1 MANQRWISIDGRMAR
16 EKCGFLKCCWMSIPI
31 PAGCLFLFLFLFLST
46 AALLFTSFGRT
57 VVESVTSSCTLI
69 ISIDGEAQCLRVHN
83 SRHTDHHSHTDSHH
97 VVDAVFSWV
106 NPTDPGWRLKRR
118 NASGTTFGNFGAD
131 DLSDAR
137 RFNNGGYPDVELCA
151 SLELLLTNMPWL
163 RHVWVLTMRPQRP
176 TCVHPKMRVVHHDE
190 VGLPVTFNIFS
201 IETRL
206 QNIPGLSERFVY
218 MNDDFYVMN
227 PMPVS
232 AFFALDGRPIAWT
245 EPLDIGHIFRTCV
258 HNCDVTNRLVLPL
271 MHGKRMLSLL
281 HGPKGLTISMLKST
295 VSHPSLKDKAYEST
309 RRIMRSY
316 DDFMTIVA
324 AQNLAVVSGTALL
337 STSIP
342 TFEMVD
348 TVPRVPFRRSVDIAC
363 INGAVFNTAEDV
375 ALFRKALWLKP

>member
-1 MANQRWISIDGRMAR
+1 
-16 EKCGFLKCCWMSIPI
+16 MSIPI

-190 VGLPVTFNIFS
+190 VGLPVTFNSNS
-201 IETRL
+201 IETSVH
-206 QNIPGLSERFVY
+206 NIPGLSKRFVY
-218 MNDDFYVMN
+218 LNDDFYVLR
-227 PMPVS
+227 PMPAS
-232 AFFALDGRPIAWT
+232 AFFAADGRPIVWA
-245 EPLDIGHIFRTCV
+245 EPFDEPFQLTRTCV
-258 HNCDVTNRLVLPL
+258 HSCAVGLRLMRPL
-271 MHGKRMLSLL
+271 MHGASMLSLL
-281 HGPKGLTISMLKST
+281 HAPRALTVAILNETFSL
-295 VSHPSLKDKAYEST
+295 PSLQSEVRETKYRHLT
-309 RRIMRSY
+309 RS
-316 DDFMTIVA
+316 DDDLRVMDV
-324 AQNLAVVSGTALL
+324 AQNLAVVVGTALL
-337 STSIP
+337 STAVP
-342 TFEMVD
+342 TFRMIDGVS
-348 TVPRVPFRRSVDIAC
+348 TAPFDRSVDLAC
-363 INGAVFNTAEDV
+363 INGAVFDTAEDV
-375 ALFRKALWLKP
+375 ARFRASLRLPERLLDCPQNGTRTSVVCRRVP